1 MGLTEPSQA
10 VPLSE
15 QDYARLADWLEVNS
29 PFDLQGL
36 LGVLHAVAVAPS
48 VVPPPVWLAAVVHEG
63 PDELSSVEARALLA
77 LMLRLHG
84 EVQAAAD
91 ADESMLPDPHDAEA
105 CTSFAAGYAAGAAL
119 DRDWLGDEARWRLA
133 APFAYVGNRS
143 DLIPDEMLVRL
154 ERSGGLEAR
163 QTFRHSFETLF
174 HSARE
179 SFAESRRE
187 ALARLA
193 SASRMSTARVGRNS
207 LCPCGSGKKYK
218 RCCSG

>member
-1 MGLTEPSQA
+1 

-15 QDYARLADWLEVNS
+15 EEYARLADWLEVHS

-48 VVPPPVWLAAVVHEG
+48 VVPPSVWLAAVVPDALDEG
-63 PDELSSVEARALLA
+63 TRVEVRAILE

-84 EVQAAAD
+84 EVQAALD

-105 CTSFAAGYAAGAAL
+105 CTSFADGYAAGAAL
-119 DRDWLGDEARWRLA
+119 DADWIGDEARWKLA

-143 DLIPDEMLVRL
+143 ELIPHEMLVRL

-174 HSARE
+174 HSARDA
-179 SFAESRRE
+179 FAGDRRA
-187 ALARLA
+187 ALARLI
-193 SASRMSTARVGRNS
+193 SEGGSGTARVGRND

-218 RCCSG
+218 RCCIS

>member
-1 MGLTEPSQA
+1 M
-10 VPLSE
+10 PLSE
-15 QDYARLADWLEVNS
+15 EDYARLADYLEVHS

-36 LGVLHAVAVAPS
+36 LGVLHAVAVAPG
-48 VVPPPVWLAAVVHEG
+48 VVTPSMWLAAVV
-63 PDELSSVEARALLA
+63 PDALDELTRERATLA
-77 LMLRLHG
+77 LILRLHR

-91 ADESMLPDPHDAEA
+91 AEESMLPDPHDAEA
-105 CTSFAAGYAAGAAL
+105 CTSFGAGYAAGAAL
-119 DRDWLGDEARWRLA
+119 DTDWLGDEARWKLA

-143 DLIPDEMLVRL
+143 DLIPHEMLVRL

-179 SFAESRRE
+179 AFAELRRA
-187 ALARLA
+187 ALARL
-193 SASRMSTARVGRNS
+193 MSEAGPGTARVGRND

-218 RCCSG
+218 RCCLG